1 MLSGRPLLGSKGFFQ
16 DGIVNTG
23 GHVGVHFLYLSLWG
37 NIIEN
42 LRYTFCFSIC
52 GCCPDSLHK
61 VLPLERQDFAFALPC
76 FSFFRLSDLFNIFT
90 DFSHIKNG
98 PGDFPGGPVVKTLPS
113 SGEGV
118 GLIPGRGARIPFASW
133 PKNQKCNIVTNS
145 IKTLKKMVTSLK
157 KKKMGMYLEGQLL
170 LTTSFVLGRNWK
182 SLVE

>member
-42 LRYTFCFSIC
+42 LRYTFCFSVC

-61 VLPLERQDFAFALPC
+61 VLPLERQDFTFALPC

-98 PGDFPGGPVVKTLPS
+98 SGDFPGDPVVKALPS
-113 SGEGV
+113 SVEGV
-118 GLIPGRGARIPFASW
+118 GLIPGRGARIPHASW
-133 PKNQKCNIVTNS
+133 PKKQKCNIVMNS
-145 IKTLKKMVTSLK
+145 IKTLKKMVTSL